1 MEISNIQQHMNQ
13 MLEDIRIENEMKR
26 KADRRGPP
34 SFKSIR
40 NDYYNLKRS
49 YEENRIWKKK

>member
-1 MEISNIQQHMNQ
+1 MLQRNYQREINE
-13 MLEDIRIENEMKR
+13 MLEDFRMENEKKR

-40 NDYYNLKRS
+40 NDYKNLRRS
-49 YEENRIWKKK
+49 YEENKECQI